1 MGESKRAEMLKR
13 FLVLSVFI
21 FQSHIVPTNVTVR
34 LIYNSTEEVQKTR
47 KFNTLLG
54 TLLPTFT
61 GFQK

>member
-1 MGESKRAEMLKR
+1 MGESKRAEMMEILKP
-13 FLVLSVFI
+13 FFI
-21 FQSHIVPTNVTVR
+21 FQSHFVSTYVTVR

-61 GFQK
+61 GF